1 MLSALLKFELKY
13 HFVQITF
20 IIAGVLFFALGCFSA
35 MQGGFGGNGV
45 QRNAPYVVT
54 NIVALFSLL
63 TIFAATLFSANV
75 VLRDSIYKLDSVL
88 YTTSIAKKTYF
99 FVRFLGLL
107 IAVFA
112 LLVFTATGIFCGS
125 FFVNGGEV
133 GTTKFINYLHPLVV
147 FGLPN
152 VLLVCSLIFS
162 TAVLTKNVRAIY
174 VTGVLLYILYM
185 AASILGNSPLLA
197 SSVKVSDPSI
207 LPFLIDPF
215 GLASFFS
222 ETRNWTD
229 LQRNHQLFPVES
241 TFLINRLLWLGVSA
255 AVIAIAYRFF
265 NFRLAKQ
272 SQSKTKA
279 EIKTPISV
287 IPFRHFSVFPAG
299 SFYNFTVFKSQF
311 KLEVISLFKHI
322 PFMVMLLLWIF
333 LFGIELKD
341 SILHGPYSI
350 KYFPTTGAIIEEM
363 RSMKFALILLVFYS
377 AELIAREKTANIQS
391 LIYST
396 PVKNIALWSAKCLT
410 LMVLVLVLVTANI
423 AIGITV
429 QLFNGYYN
437 FEIPKYLS
445 LYYYSALP
453 LFLFVVLI
461 VFIQN
466 LASNKYMGMMLS
478 IVVVF
483 AISFASKLGV
493 EHYLLRFATVPELQ
507 FSNFNNF
514 GHYAK
519 AFNWYMLYWLGF
531 TSLIAVLT
539 IGMWQTSLQLSF
551 LDRLKLL
558 PKALKKSKFIM
569 VIGLIVWLSCGV
581 FIYQQTNVVGRY
593 MNKNASLNWNIDYEK
608 KYRAFQELPQPIIKS
623 VRTKVDLFPKEN
635 RYSVT
640 GTYILKNESNKPI
653 KRIWIAL
660 NKAVNKFTIDI
671 PNAVKIELDEDFNQ
685 QLIDLKQVLLPGE
698 EEEMNFAVS
707 VNRSGFTDF
716 DSENSVV
723 SNGTYVEMEKFLPH
737 FGYNPNLEIDDARLR
752 KKEGLPLYQIPSS
765 NDRNYHLIDFEST
778 ISTEA
783 DQQVVTVGTL
793 KKSWTANGRTY
804 FHYKTE
810 APINFMFA
818 LSSAKYQLKKENYK
832 GVELRVYYHL
842 GHEYNVNTMFSA
854 IKDALDYGNSNFGQ
868 YPLKQFSLAEIPQYK
883 GAATAY
889 PGVVFNAERI
899 NYLTNYSD
907 KNLVNQSYAITAH
920 EVAHQWWA
928 NILAPANGPGYA
940 TLTESLAKYTEA
952 VLLEKKIGK
961 MLLRNYLA
969 DDNRLYFV
977 YKNPNEEEFPLVK
990 TYGQNNVHYQKG
1002 GLVMYAVKELLGEQI
1017 FNKTLKDLVTKHA
1030 YPNQRA
1036 KATDLLNALLAVS
1049 DKEHQPF
1056 INESFKDVVNYEM
1069 AIKILSC
1076 KPLSNGKFSVDLQ
1089 VNIGK
1094 HKQGEAK
1101 LLAPDMDVDLAFFN
1115 QPQLDLDKDTKPFYI
1130 KKYRFN
1136 KLATTVNVITDHKP
1150 KTIAIDPYAYL
1161 LDANLKDNFQE
1172 LK

>member
-1 MLSALLKFELKY
+1 MLSGMLKFELKY

-20 IIAGVLFFALGCFSA
+20 IIAAVLFFALGCFSA
-35 MQGGFGGNGV
+35 MQGGFGGSGIY
-45 QRNAPYVVT
+45 RNAPYVIT

-75 VLRDSIYKLDSVL
+75 VLRDSVYKMDSVL
-88 YTTSIAKKTYF
+88 YTTSINKKSYF
-99 FVRFLGLL
+99 IVRFLGLL

-112 LLVFTATGIFCGS
+112 LLVFTTIGIFCAS
-125 FFVNGGEV
+125 FFVDGSEV
-133 GTTKFINYLHPLVV
+133 VDTKIINYLHPLIV
-147 FGLPN
+147 FALPN
-152 VLLVCSLIFS
+152 VLLVCSLIFC

-174 VTGVLLYILYM
+174 ATGVLLYILYM
-185 AASILGNSPLLA
+185 SASILGNSPLLA
-197 SSVKVSDPSI
+197 SSVKVSDSSI

-229 LQRNHQLFPVES
+229 LQRNQQLFPFEKV
-241 TFLINRLLWLGVSA
+241 FLINRLLWLGVSII
-255 AVIAIAYRFF
+255 VIAIAYKFF

-272 SQSKTKA
+272 SQAKIKLRNKA
-279 EIKTPISV
+279 SIAI
-287 IPFRHFSVFPAG
+287 IPFRHFNVFPNG
-299 SFYNFTVFKSQF
+299 SLYNVSVFKSQF
-311 KLEVISLFKHI
+311 KLEVVSLFKHI
-322 PFMVMLLLWIF
+322 PFMVMLLLWVF

-341 SILHGPYSI
+341 SILHGPYGI

-377 AELIAREKTANIQS
+377 AEIVAREKTANIQS

-396 PVKNIALWSAKCLT
+396 PVKNIALWGAKCLT
-410 LMVLVLVLVTANI
+410 LMVLVVVLITANI

-453 LFLFVVLI
+453 LFLFVLLI

-466 LASNKYMGMMLS
+466 LASNKYLGMMLS
-478 IVVVF
+478 MVVVF

-507 FSNFNNF
+507 FSYFNNF

-531 TSLIAVLT
+531 TILIAVLT
-539 IGMWQTSLQLSF
+539 IGMWQTSLQLTF
-551 LDRLKLL
+551 IDRLKLL
-558 PKALKKSKFIM
+558 PKALSKSKFI
-569 VIGLIVWLSCGV
+569 VLIGLVVWLSCGA
-581 FIYQQTNVVGRY
+581 FIYHQTNVAGKY
-593 MNKNASLNWNIDYEK
+593 MSENGSLNWAINYEK
-608 KYRAFQELPQPIIKS
+608 KYKAFQKLPQPIIKS
-623 VRTKVDLFPKEN
+623 VRTTVDLFPNKN
-635 RYSVT
+635 RYIVS
-640 GTYILKNESNKPI
+640 GTYLLKNESNKPI

-660 NKAVNKFTIDI
+660 HKSVNKFTIDM
-671 PNAVKIELDEDFNQ
+671 PNMLKTELDEEFNQ
-685 QLIDLKQVLLPGE
+685 QFVDLKEALLPGE
-698 EEEMNFAVS
+698 EQKMNFTIN
-707 VNRSGFTDF
+707 VNRSGFTTF

-723 SNGTYVEMEKFLPH
+723 SNGSYIELEKFVPH
-737 FGYNPNLEIDDARLR
+737 FGYNPYLEIDDAGLR
-752 KKEGLPLYQIPSS
+752 KKKGLPVYQIS
-765 NDRNYHLIDFEST
+765 NSGDRNYHLIDFEST
-778 ISTEA
+778 ISTEV
-783 DQQVVTVGTL
+783 DQQVVTVGAL
-793 KKSWTANGRTY
+793 KKSWTANGRSY

-818 LSSAKYQLKKENYK
+818 LSSAKYQIKSQNYK
-832 GVELRVYYHL
+832 GVELKVYYHL

-854 IKDALDYGNSNFGQ
+854 IKDGLDYGNANFGK
-868 YPLKQFSLAEIPQYK
+868 YPLTQLSLVEIPHYK

-907 KNLVNQSYAITAH
+907 SNLVNQSYAITAH

-928 NILAPANGPGYA
+928 NILSPADGPGYA
-940 TLTESLAKYTEA
+940 MLTESLAKYTEA

-961 MLLRNYLA
+961 MQLRNYLA

-977 YKNPNEEEFPLVK
+977 YKNPNEEEFPLTK
-990 TYGQNNVHYQKG
+990 TYGQNHVHYQKG
-1002 GLVMYAVKELLGEQI
+1002 GLVMYATKELLGEQI
-1017 FNKTLKDLVTKHA
+1017 FNKTLKDLVIKHA
-1030 YPNQRA
+1030 YPNQ
-1036 KATDLLNALLAVS
+1036 KVIATDLLEALIAVS
-1049 DKEHQPF
+1049 TKEHHKF
-1056 INESFKDVVNYEM
+1056 INETFNEVVDYEM
-1069 AIKILSC
+1069 GLKILSC

-1094 HKQGEAK
+1094 HKQADAK

-1115 QPQLDLDKDTKPFYI
+1115 QPQLDLDRKAKPFYI

-1136 KLATTVNVITDHKP
+1136 KSVTKLNVVTDQQP